1 MDVMSIA
8 ATSISLSQMQTAQAV
23 SVAVTR
29 KAMDQMT
36 QQAAA
41 IVEEAVKRNLAL
53 ASVSGFTAV
62 HGRGVRAALE
72 GEQYLGG
79 NLPMLEEAGIDPR
92 ALRQRAEELAAQGV
106 YHGILPS
113 AGATLNAAHLLLR

>member
-1 MDVMSIA
+1 MNMDVMSIA

-41 IVEEAVKRNLAL
+41 IVEDIQQAVPPTVPGSHMDILA
-53 ASVSGFTAV
+53 
-62 HGRGVRAALE
+62 
-72 GEQYLGG
+72 
-79 NLPMLEEAGIDPR
+79 
-92 ALRQRAEELAAQGV
+92 
-106 YHGILPS
+106 
-113 AGATLNAAHLLLR
+113 

>member
-36 QQAAA
+36 QQAAC
-41 IVEEAVKRNLAL
+41 LPGGTYPT
-53 ASVSGFTAV
+53 SPSGGAPLG
-62 HGRGVRAALE
+62 HG
-72 GEQYLGG
+72 
-79 NLPMLEEAGIDPR
+79 PHKP
-92 ALRQRAEELAAQGV
+92 
-106 YHGILPS
+106 
-113 AGATLNAAHLLLR
+113 LNAFI

>member
-36 QQAAA
+36 VPGSHMD
-41 IVEEAVKRNLAL
+41 ILA
-53 ASVSGFTAV
+53 
-62 HGRGVRAALE
+62 
-72 GEQYLGG
+72 
-79 NLPMLEEAGIDPR
+79 
-92 ALRQRAEELAAQGV
+92 
-106 YHGILPS
+106 
-113 AGATLNAAHLLLR
+113 